1 VTDER
6 PPINAAEQDER
17 SRTVLLRIV
26 RLAFVV
32 TFFTVTLLNIL
43 SIDQKNPDPGQA
55 ARAQAWPLVLAV
67 TFAIAAVVI
76 AIDVFTPRKKV
87 STLFSIFLGLL
98 GAMIASLALGAVI
111 DLVVQSYQITDSG
124 LVALVKVLI
133 GIGLAY
139 LVIVTV
145 LQTQDDFRLV
155 VPYVEFVKQIR
166 GPRPMLLDSSV
177 LIDGRI
183 YDLVQ
188 TGIISQPVV
197 VPRFIVNELQT
208 LADSSDRSK
217 RAKGRRGLSMIE
229 KLQASAAIDLR
240 IEDPILPGM
249 AADQM
254 LIELARTMPAMIVT
268 TDTGLAKVADIQ
280 KVAVL
285 RLNDVAAALR
295 SPALPG
301 ETIQILLQRPG
312 EQPGQAVGFLDEGTM
327 VVVDH
332 AADRI
337 GADVRATVTSS
348 IPTGSGRIVFARL
361 ADRPPPPPPPPS
373 PRPAQHGAVSLADQG
388 TPPAEASSSQAAQGA
403 ASAGGESA
411 DRPPDETPVEP
422 PPSGKAPGAPT
433 APQGPFPAHPPKS
446 LRTGSPRNPRR

>member
-1 VTDER
+1 MTDER
-6 PPINAAEQDER
+6 QPINAAEQDER

-26 RLAFVV
+26 RLTFVV

-43 SIDQKNPDPGQA
+43 SVDQKNPDPGEA
-55 ARAQAWPLVLAV
+55 ARAQAWPLVLAITV
-67 TFAIAAVVI
+67 GLAAIVI
-76 AIDVFTPRKKV
+76 SIDVFTPRKKV

-98 GAMIASLALGAVI
+98 GAMIASLAIGAVI

-301 ETIQILLQRPG
+301 ETISIFLQRAG

-332 AADRI
+332 AAHRI
-337 GADVRATVTSS
+337 GTEVRATVTSS

-361 ADRPPPPPPPPS
+361 ADRPPPPPPPQNFPS
-373 PRPAQHGAVSLADQG
+373 DRQPP
-388 TPPAEASSSQAAQGA
+388 PPASPAEPPPEDSLPQASSSPNV
-403 ASAGGESA
+403 
-411 DRPPDETPVEP
+411 DPPEPSVEP
-422 PPSGKAPGAPT
+422 PPPAKPAASLPP
-433 APQGPFPAHPPKS
+433 GPFPANPPHS
-446 LRTGSPRNPRR
+446 LRKGSPRNPRR

>member
-1 VTDER
+1 MTDER
-6 PPINAAEQDER
+6 QPINAAEQDER

-26 RLAFVV
+26 RLTFVV

-43 SIDQKNPDPGQA
+43 SVDQKNPDPGEA
-55 ARAQAWPLVLAV
+55 ARAQAWPLVLAITV
-67 TFAIAAVVI
+67 GLAAIVI
-76 AIDVFTPRKKV
+76 SIDVFTPRKKV

-98 GAMIASLALGAVI
+98 GAMIASLAIGAVI

-301 ETIQILLQRPG
+301 ETISIFLQRAG

-332 AADRI
+332 AAHRI
-337 GADVRATVTSS
+337 GTEVRATVTSS
-348 IPTGSGRIVFARL
+348 IPTGSGRI
-361 ADRPPPPPPPPS
+361 ADRPPPPPPPQNFPS
-373 PRPAQHGAVSLADQG
+373 DRQPP
-388 TPPAEASSSQAAQGA
+388 PPASPAEPPPEDSLPQASSSPNV
-403 ASAGGESA
+403 
-411 DRPPDETPVEP
+411 DPPEPSVEP
-422 PPSGKAPGAPT
+422 PPPAKPAASLPP
-433 APQGPFPAHPPKS
+433 GPFPANPPHS
-446 LRTGSPRNPRR
+446 LRKGSPRNPRR